1 MESNR
6 DCSPFED
13 PKNLLVTIDKRA
25 QYSAKEGVTC
35 ESAGKATTNTAKR

>member
-25 QYSAKEGVTC
+25 QYSAKQGVIC
-35 ESAGKATTNTAKR
+35 ESAGKSNNQYSKR